1 MAKFNL
7 KILVHRDKKGKIK
20 ETDFGSEYLAR
31 FGDE

>member
-31 FGDE
+31 LGEQ